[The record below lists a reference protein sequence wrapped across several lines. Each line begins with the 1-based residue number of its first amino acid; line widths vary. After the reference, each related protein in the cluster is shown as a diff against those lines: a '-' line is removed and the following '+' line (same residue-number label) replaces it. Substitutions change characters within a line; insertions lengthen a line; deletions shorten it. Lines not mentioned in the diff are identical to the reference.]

1 MNKYEISYVKMAGVE
16 SVGEEHWCLVVPKQE
31 AEERRRRL
39 LEAGLLDRR
48 YKPRQE
54 GDTVLLPL
62 TDEVPGAVL
71 RDLEA
76 VPERPD
82 LPRHEI
88 VGGIAIMQENDPAGA
103 GRLLAS
109 RPSLHTVLFPETPVE
124 GEYRTRRFAVLAGV
138 PTTRTR
144 VTEYGLRFDVDLS
157 HAYFSA
163 RLSTERQRVLAAME
177 EGERVLDMFAGVGP
191 FAVTLA
197 RKADLVVA
205 ADLNPAAVHLLVE
218 NITLNRVNNVV
229 PVLADAG
236 HLPRYGFRPFDRVI
250 MNLPLAAP
258 RFLPEAAALCRDG
271 GTIHLYALEEQ
282 DGEYLSLIRE
292 VTGGEV
298 IERRVRTYSPGKWH
312 AVYDITLEG

>member
-1 MNKYEISYVKMAGVE
+1 MAGVE

-48 YKPRQE
+48 YRPRQE

-62 TDEVPGAVL
+62 TDGVPGAVL
-71 RDLEA
+71 REFEA

-236 HLPRYGFRPFDRVI
+236 HLPRYGFRPFDRVV
-250 MNLPLAAP
+250 MNLPMAAP
-258 RFLPEAAALCRDG
+258 RYLPEAAALCRDG
-271 GTIHLYALEEQ
+271 GTIHLYALQERE
-282 DGEYLSLIRE
+282 GEHLPLIRG
-292 VTGGEV
+292 VTRGEV
-298 IERRVRTYSPGKWH
+298 LERRVRTYSPGKWH
-312 AVYDITLEG
+312 AVYDITLER

>member
-1 MNKYEISYVKMAGVE
+1 MAGVE

-48 YKPRQE
+48 YRPRQE

-62 TDEVPGAVL
+62 TDGVPGAVL
-71 RDLEA
+71 REFEA

-282 DGEYLSLIRE
+282 DWEYLSLIRE
-292 VTGGEV
+292 VTWGEV

-312 AVYDITLEG
+312 AVYDITLEGVRRPSNR